1 MKNKLLLTSM
11 TTILGLYGGLI
22 FFLLIVF
29 SIAGWSLS
37 YLLVM
42 SIIML
47 LVQFLISPLLMDL
60 VMKWFYGVRFDVNM
74 PDYLKEYIQSIC
86 EKNNMKYPKIGYIKD
101 GTPNAFTYGR
111 TKNDARI
118 ILTQGIFDILSKE
131 EVKTVVSH
139 EIGHAVHYDMFL
151 MTAVQIVPL
160 VLYYIY
166 DATIG
171 SSNRSDNDN
180 SKSAIIRLAIGL
192 IAYVLYIVSEYVIL
206 WFSRTREY
214 YADEFAIKAT
224 ENPNALA
231 NSLVKIG
238 YGLTTSKTKEENE
251 NNTSDKKNRKKTNK
265 SHINS
270 VSALGIFDAKASKS
284 FVVSS
289 YDDGKISKENIKKA
303 ARWELWNP
311 WAKWYEFNSTH
322 PLISKRIK
330 AICKYSNMYNQ
341 EQYIVFNEQQPES
354 YVDDFVYEL
363 FIKFLPFLVVLTL
376 LIIGIL
382 GVDIIPNQNMFIGIS
397 ITIFAISLLI
407 PYSRS
412 HKNKEYKNTTVADL
426 LGEVKVSGITSIP
439 CIINGE
445 IIGRGNPGCIFSE
458 DFVIRDDTGIIF
470 LDYNQ
475 PLALINILFAL
486 LKSKKYI
493 NKTAEIKGWYRRC
506 PVPYIEIYTIT
517 VDGKTKKCYS
527 YGFTKGLL
535 YTLIIIGIV
544 ISIFSIL

>member
-1 MKNKLLLTSM
+1 MKGKLLLTSM
-11 TTILGLYGGLI
+11 TTILGLYGILI
-22 FFLLIVF
+22 FFLLIF
-29 SIAGWSLS
+29 FNIAGWPVS
-37 YLLVM
+37 YLLVI
-42 SIIML
+42 SI
-47 LVQFLISPLLMDL
+47 LVLVIQFLIAPSLMDL
-60 VMKWFYGVRFDVNM
+60 VMKWFYKVKFDVNM
-74 PDYLKEYIQSIC
+74 PDYLKDYIQSVC
-86 EKNNMKYPKIGYIKD
+86 QKNNMKYPKIGYIKD
-101 GTPNAFTYGR
+101 GSPNAFTYGR

-131 EVKTVVSH
+131 EVKNVVSH
-139 EIGHAVHYDMFL
+139 ELGHAVHYDMFL
-151 MTAVQIVPL
+151 MTAAQIVPL
-160 VLYYIY
+160 ILYYIY
-166 DATIG
+166 DATVP
-171 SSNRSDNDN
+171 SSSRSDDDN
-180 SKSAIIRLAIGL
+180 GRAALIGL
-192 IAYVLYIVSEYVIL
+192 VAYVLYIVSEYVIL

-214 YADEFAIKAT
+214 YADEFAIEST
-224 ENPNALA
+224 SNPNALA
-231 NSLVKIG
+231 SALVKIG
-238 YGLTTSKTKEENE
+238 YGLTTAKNKEDEANNANGKEKNKTVK
-251 NNTSDKKNRKKTNK
+251 K
-265 SHINS
+265 SHISS

-289 YDDGKISKENIKKA
+289 YDNGNISKSNIKKA

-330 AICKYSNMYNQ
+330 AICEYSNKYNQ
-341 EQYIVFNEQQPES
+341 EQYIIFDEKQPES
-354 YVDDFVYEL
+354 YVDDFVLEI
-363 FIKFLPFLVVLTL
+363 FIKFLPFTVTLTL
-376 LIIGIL
+376 VIIGTL
-382 GVDIIPNQNMFIGIS
+382 GANIIPNYSLFIGICMVV
-397 ITIFAISLLI
+397 FAISTLVS
-407 PYSRS
+407 YSRS
-412 HKNKEYKNTTVADL
+412 HKNKNYKQTNVADL
-426 LGEVKVSGITSIP
+426 LGEVKVSGVTSVP
-439 CIINGE
+439 CIVNGE
-445 IIGRGNPGCIFSE
+445 IIGRGNPGYMFSE
-458 DFVIRDDTGIIF
+458 DFVIRDETGIIF